1 MKKVISLA
9 LVALTSTAFAEPP
22 ARIDV
27 SNLPSQSKMID
38 DVVVPVPSE
47 IFGVLDKLG
56 KPNWTAVQHK
66 MTSVAQPIG
75 EAPQIALML
84 GAVIAEG
91 FIAVEA
97 EDANE
102 VKQIG
107 KSVLN
112 LAKALGVEKK
122 AQVRAKAITDAAEAK
137 DWVGV
142 RKQLDKAL
150 DDVRDAMMELNSG
163 ALSHLVS
170 LGGWLRGTNVVT
182 AFISNS
188 YSEDK
193 AELLNQP
200 GLIAHFREMIAAMAG
215 PSAGSPAIRS
225 IATGLARLEAIVAD
239 PAEISEE
246 DVKQLRDISRLMLEE
261 FYFKKAVAGAAAL
274 VKPTAL
280 P

>member
-137 DWVGV
+137 DWAGV

-150 DDVRDAMMELNSG
+150 DDVRDAMMELNSV

-170 LGGWLRGTNVVT
+170 LGGWLRGTEALTAVVENQYT
-182 AFISNS
+182 K
-188 YSEDK
+188 DG
-193 AELLNQP
+193 AELLHQP
-200 GLIAHFREMIAAMAG
+200 ILLDYFERRLANLKPKMKLNPLVTKVQKGVLEIRPLMGLSDTA
-215 PSAGSPAIRS
+215 
-225 IATGLARLEAIVAD
+225 
-239 PAEISEE
+239 
-246 DVKQLRDISRLMLEE
+246 DISPKTVKEIH
-261 FYFKKAVAGAAAL
+261 AITAGL
-274 VKPTAL
+274 VKAINSKAQP
-280 P
+280 